1 MDILGIDIGGSGI
14 KAAPVDLASGTLL
27 AERYRLDTP
36 SPATPAAISETVA
49 QLVDHFHWQGAIGC
63 GMPAV
68 VCHGYVMTAANIA
81 RTWIGQNAQSLFENV
96 TGCAVTVI
104 NDADAAGYAEMRF
117 GAGRDVPG
125 TVLLVTLGTGI
136 GTALFIDGC
145 LLPNTELGHIE
156 INGKEAE
163 KWAAASVREAKRLS
177 WKEWATRLET
187 YLRALHSY
195 VWPDLIIV
203 GGGVSKKHD
212 KFLPLL
218 HLDTPVVPARLRN
231 EAGIIGAALA
241 ASHTRPAHEEKDS
254 CQYHV

>member
-1 MDILGIDIGGSGI
+1 MLTEQGKAYAKTLPSTVLRQQTKADTSGITELARHERLWQAFETRRERRRDKQPKRSTRRSRRNEECGHQCAQRQGGTMDILGIDIGGSGI

-81 RTWIGQNAQSLFENV
+81 RTWIGQNAQSLFENA

-136 GTALFIDGC
+136 GTALFIC
-145 LLPNTELGHIE
+145 LIS
-156 INGKEAE
+156 
-163 KWAAASVREAKRLS
+163 WAWS
-177 WKEWATRLET
+177 
-187 YLRALHSY
+187 
-195 VWPDLIIV
+195 
-203 GGGVSKKHD
+203 
-212 KFLPLL
+212 
-218 HLDTPVVPARLRN
+218 
-231 EAGIIGAALA
+231 
-241 ASHTRPAHEEKDS
+241 
-254 CQYHV
+254 

>member
-1 MDILGIDIGGSGI
+1 LAIDIGGSGI

-68 VCHGYVMTAANIA
+68 VCHGYVMIAANIA
-81 RTWIGQNAQSLFENV
+81 KTWIGQNARSLFENV

-136 GTALFIDGC
+136 GTALFINGC
-145 LLPNTELGHIE
+145 LLLNTELGHIE

-163 KWAAASVREAKRLS
+163 KWALTVRRPGGHQAPASGASQGQPRRERPGRRGAV
-177 WKEWATRLET
+177 TG
-187 YLRALHSY
+187 RALAPPRRRGRPSLRT
-195 VWPDLIIV
+195 PRRSRP
-203 GGGVSKKHD
+203 GVRS
-212 KFLPLL
+212 
-218 HLDTPVVPARLRN
+218 
-231 EAGIIGAALA
+231 AGP
-241 ASHTRPAHEEKDS
+241 S
-254 CQYHV
+254 

>member
-14 KAAPVDLASGTLL
+14 KGAPVDLDSGALL
-27 AERYRLDTP
+27 ADRCRLDTP
-36 SPATPAAISETVA
+36 SPATPAAISKMVA
-49 QLVDHFHWQGAIGC
+49 QVADHFHWQGAIGC

-68 VCHGYVMTAANIA
+68 VRRGYVMTAANIA
-81 RTWIGQNAQSLFENV
+81 RSWIGQNAQTLFEKA
-96 TGCAVTVI
+96 TGCAVTVM
-104 NDADAAGYAEMRF
+104 NDADAAGYAEIRF

-136 GTALFIDGC
+136 GTALFSDGC

-177 WKEWATRLET
+177 WKNWARRLET
-187 YLRALHSY
+187 YLTSLQSY
-195 VWPDLIIV
+195 VWPDLIII

-218 HLDTPVVPARLRN
+218 RLNTQVVPAQLRN

-241 ASHTRPAHEEKDS
+241 ASRPRPTHEEKDS

>member
-1 MDILGIDIGGSGI
+1 MDILGIDIGGSGL
-14 KAAPVDLASGTLL
+14 KGAPVDVDSGALL
-27 AERYRLDTP
+27 ADRCRLDTP
-36 SPATPAAISETVA
+36 SPATPAAVSETVA
-49 QLVDHFHWQGAIGC
+49 QVAEHFHWQGAIGC

-68 VCHGYVMTAANIA
+68 VQRGSVMTAANIA
-81 RTWIGQNAQSLFENV
+81 KSWIGQNAQSLFEKA
-96 TGCAVTVI
+96 TGCAVTVM
-104 NDADAAGYAEMRF
+104 NDADAAGCAEIRF
-117 GAGRDVPG
+117 GAGRGVPG

-145 LLPNTELGHIE
+145 LVPNTELGHIE

-177 WKEWATRLET
+177 WKNWARRLET
-187 YLRALHSY
+187 YLTSVQSY
-195 VWPDLIIV
+195 VWPDLVII

-218 HLDTPVVPARLRN
+218 RLKTQVVPAQLRN

-241 ASHTRPAHEEKDS
+241 ASRPRPTHEEKDS